1 MLRLTNI
8 KIPVGE
14 PADLKQR
21 AAHIMKVP
29 PASVHEIRVARQSV
43 DARRSH
49 TLSLVYTLIVS
60 VDNEKAVCR
69 KNRGNRQI
77 AQVCEY
83 PPPPVEKGTERLT
96 CRPVVI
102 GSGPAGLLCALYLA
116 KEGYKP
122 VIFERGADV
131 DTRTGKVSRFW
142 GGGDFDPD
150 TNVQFGEG
158 GAGTFS
164 DGKLTTRVNH
174 PGIHDILRR
183 FVEAGAPEE
192 ILWKHKPHVGTD
204 ILRSVVKNMRNKIET
219 LGGQFYF
226 LTQVTDISIQRG
238 TLTSLTAGGASWP
251 VEAAVL
257 AIGHSAR
264 DTYEMLLRR
273 GVAMEPKPFA
283 AGVRIEHPQSLI
295 DQAQYRCEPEKYGLP
310 PADYNLVYHDREL
323 NRACY
328 SFCMCPGGMVVAA
341 ASEEGRAVTN
351 GMSLHARSSGIA
363 NSALVVNVTP
373 ADCGGGILDGIA
385 FQRYYEKLA
394 YDWSGS
400 YRAPTQCVGDFLNR
414 RTGKRSPYL
423 TYRPGTEPAEMHA
436 LLPDFITHTLER
448 AIPYFD
454 TKIKGFASPL
464 AGLTGVE
471 MRTSAPVRIPRG
483 EDRQSVG
490 TEGLYPVGEGAGYAG
505 GIMSAALDG
514 METALA
520 IMRKYQPIQP

>member
-8 KIPVGE
+8 KVRAGDQ
-14 PADLKQR
+14 ADLTEL
-21 AAHIMKVP
+21 AAHALRVP
-29 PASVHEIRVARQSV
+29 RSSLRRVRVAHQSV
-43 DARRSH
+43 DARRNH
-49 TLSLVYTLIVS
+49 PLSLVYTLLVEA
-60 VDNEKAVCR
+60 DNEKGICR
-69 KNRGNRQI
+69 RNRGNRQI
-77 AQVCEY
+77 SPLENLPA
-83 PPPPVEKGTERLT
+83 PPIEKGIEKLT

-116 KEGYKP
+116 EEGYEP

-131 DTRTGKVSRFW
+131 DTRTGKVSAFW
-142 GGGDFDPD
+142 GGGDFDPV

-164 DGKLTTRVNH
+164 DGKLTTRVSH
-174 PGIHDILRR
+174 PRIHDILKR
-183 FVEAGAPEE
+183 FVEAGAPED

-204 ILRSVVKNMRNKIET
+204 ILRTVVKNMRGKIES
-219 LGGQFYF
+219 LGGHFYF
-226 LTQVTDISIQRG
+226 LTQITDISIHKG
-238 TLTSLTAGGASWP
+238 ALSSVTAGGSSWP
-251 VEAAVL
+251 AEAAVL

-273 GVAMEPKPFA
+273 GVVLEPKPFA
-283 AGVRIEHPQSLI
+283 AGLRIEHPQDMI
-295 DQAQYRCEPEKYGLP
+295 DRAQYRCDPAEYGLP
-310 PADYNLVYHDREL
+310 PADYSLVYHDREL

-341 ASEEGRAVTN
+341 ASEEGRTVTN
-351 GMSLHARSSGIA
+351 GMSLHARNSGIA

-373 ADCGGGILDGIA
+373 GDCGGGILDGMA

-394 YDWSGS
+394 YDWSRS

-423 TYRPGTEPAEMHA
+423 TYHPGTEPAELHE
-436 LLPDFITHTLER
+436 LLPDFITRTLER

-454 TKIKGFASPL
+454 RKIKGFASPL

-483 EDRQSVG
+483 EDRQSPGVK
-490 TEGLYPVGEGAGYAG
+490 GLYPVGEGAGYAG

-514 METALA
+514 VDTALA
-520 IMRKYQPIQP
+520 IMKKYQPIQP